1 MAQTTLLD
9 GRTVDYVV
17 RRERGTINRFIYSFA
32 MLAPFGEE
40 PGDAPDTSLW
50 NRRLIYTF
58 DGGVAIGHRQGT
70 PSGSASLYDIGLSKG
85 YGIVHS
91 SGTRT
96 STHYNLVLGGE
107 TALMTKEEF
116 IERYGVPLYTVGV
129 GGSGGGIQ
137 QYVYGQNHPGLI
149 DAGIP
154 QYSYP
159 DMVTQ
164 TIHVGDCELLE
175 NFMDNTDGTNPKLAD
190 WNNREWLEGLNADSN
205 LPNPYRLGAPG
216 NSECVKGWR
225 GLTPL
230 ALNPL
235 WFQSFS
241 GLERMDPPE
250 MVKVQWNH
258 AGDCSTSH
266 GVEPDGQARNTY
278 DNVGVQY
285 GLKALTDGNI
295 TPAEFLKLN
304 ATVGSWRKR
313 ATWFRRPSHSRR
325 HRRRCHRHEGDST
338 RGAPET

>member
-1 MAQTTLLD
+1 M
-9 GRTVDYVV
+9 
-17 RRERGTINRFIYSFA
+17 
-32 MLAPFGEE
+32 
-40 PGDAPDTSLW
+40 
-50 NRRLIYTF
+50 
-58 DGGVAIGHRQGT
+58 
-70 PSGSASLYDIGLSKG
+70 
-85 YGIVHS
+85 HS

-116 IERYGVPLYTVGV
+116 IERFGVPLYTVGV

-137 QYVYGQNHPGLI
+137 QYVYGQNHRGLL

-175 NFMDNTDGTNPKLAD
+175 NFMDNTDGSNPKWQNWD
-190 WNNREWLEGLNADSN
+190 NREWLEGLNAHAT

-216 NSECVKGWR
+216 NTECVKGWR

-241 GLERMDPPE
+241 GLDRMDPAE

-258 AGDCSTSH
+258 AGDLRNIY
-266 GVEPDGQARNTY
+266 GVGPDGHARNTY

-295 TPAEFLKLN
+295 TPAEFLE
-304 ATVGSWRKR
+304 A
-313 ATWFRRPSHSRR
+313 
-325 HRRRCHRHEGDST
+325 
-338 RGAPET
+338 